1 MVFQTTTGH
10 DHVFDEVVMNP
21 VNGWYVVSVMAP
33 KISPNYKGWSPCIN
47 WCLKQFGS
55 HIDDGWGYMG
65 EGVFEFRN
73 EKHAAWF
80 LMRWQ

>member
-10 DHVFDEVVMNP
+10 DHVLDEVVMK
-21 VNGWYVVSVMAP
+21 WHVVSVPAP

-47 WCLKQFGS
+47 WCSKQFGR
-55 HIDDGWGYMG
+55 HIDDGWGYVG
-65 EGVFEFRN
+65 EGVFEFRE

-80 LMRWQ
+80 MLRWQ